1 MGTDLRTI
9 FMTAP
14 DSATAELLAR
24 ALVEERLAACVN
36 VVPGVVSLYRWEGEL
51 HRDAENLM
59 IAKTTAE
66 RVERLRARVVELH
79 PYDVPEVL
87 VLTVD
92 EGHPPYMDWV
102 RAEAGGS

>member
-14 DSATAELLAR
+14 DGATAELLAR
-24 ALVEERLAACVN
+24 ALVEERLAACVQ

-87 VLTVD
+87 VLEVED
-92 EGHPPYMDWV
+92 GHQPYLDWV
-102 RAEAGGS
+102 RAEVGGS